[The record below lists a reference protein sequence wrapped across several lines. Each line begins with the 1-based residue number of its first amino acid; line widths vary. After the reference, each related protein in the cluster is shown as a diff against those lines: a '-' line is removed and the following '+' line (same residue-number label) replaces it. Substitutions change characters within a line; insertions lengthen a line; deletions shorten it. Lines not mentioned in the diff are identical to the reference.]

1 VEGCSLQWNC
11 SNDLLLRLAGTV
23 RGAQNGHHRP
33 RVKGC
38 LARLAKKSRVNE
50 LACLPTHRCVTPC
63 LRIEKQKIK
72 KKKEKI
78 KKEKNR
84 KIFFLYFFFY
94 LL

>member
-1 VEGCSLQWNC
+1 
-11 SNDLLLRLAGTV
+11 
-23 RGAQNGHHRP
+23 
-33 RVKGC
+33 

-72 KKKEKI
+72 KKKLKNKKEKNR
-78 KKEKNR
+78 KEKNR